1 MDSTLYN
8 GQCRDCGAPLI
19 DCKCHKE
26 GKMDTRTLE
35 QVIMDASGK
44 SAAEAKGYSAVVG
57 CDSVEAK
64 IIAAAVREWMESQK
78 CAQATHAEEPK
89 ERTLE
94 ESLEMLRTQREKAS
108 KYDALRERFPFWLG
122 DEFWTYLQGAI
133 RKWSVCEVWI
143 GGGEILCKGVANGKQ
158 SPVYRMHECH
168 PTADACKAAIP
179 VEAGEK

>member
-1 MDSTLYN
+1 
-8 GQCRDCGAPLI
+8 
-19 DCKCHKE
+19 
-26 GKMDTRTLE
+26 
-35 QVIMDASGK
+35 MDAS
-44 SAAEAKGYSAVVG
+44 V

-64 IIAAAVREWMESQK
+64 IIADAVREWAEPMERLRSKHEQSQE
-78 CAQATHAEEPK
+78 AEV
-89 ERTLE
+89 ERLNE
-94 ESLEMLRTQREKAS
+94 EKRCISPLDEEWMDLRDKAA

-133 RKWSVCEVWI
+133 RKWSVCDVWI

-168 PTADACKAAIP
+168 PTAYACKAAIP